1 MEMEITRC
9 EELYLDYFN
18 NFLTVAYF
26 AEYYNM
32 TINQAETIINIGRT
46 RNHKR

>member
-1 MEMEITRC
+1 MKISRC

-18 NFLTVAYF
+18 NFLTVKCF
-26 AEYYNM
+26 AEYYGM
-32 TINQAETIINIGRT
+32 TEDIAEMVINIGRA